1 MQVAPVRI
9 LAVDDFEPWRH
20 SVRSMLKRQAELRLV
35 GEVADGM
42 EAVQKAEELQPDL
55 VLLDIGLPKLNG
67 IEAAR
72 RIRQVVPDT
81 KIIFLTLNRD
91 ADLLQAALDSSAN
104 GYVLKANAASEL
116 RPAIEAVLQ
125 GQQFVS
131 SGLVDRAASSRR
143 FEIVLD

>member
-91 ADLLQAALDSSAN
+91 VDLLQAALDSSAN

-116 RPAIEAVLQ
+116 RPAIEVVQ
-125 GQQFVS
+125 GKQFVS